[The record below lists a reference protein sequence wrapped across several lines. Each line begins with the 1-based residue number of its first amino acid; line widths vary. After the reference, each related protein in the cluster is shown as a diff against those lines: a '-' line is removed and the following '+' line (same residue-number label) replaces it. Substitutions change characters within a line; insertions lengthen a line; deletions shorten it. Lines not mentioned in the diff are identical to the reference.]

1 VAGSRVSVYKS
12 VHPFALASKTSTSR
26 KQITLADENKIEVNR
41 GAKIQIRQIRLYG
54 GDW

>member
-1 VAGSRVSVYKS
+1 VSGSRVSVYKS
-12 VHPFALASKTSTSR
+12 VRLFALVSKTSISR

-41 GAKIQIRQIRLYG
+41 GAKIQIRQIRLYS